1 MYQKVGK
8 FSLNLRKRLHKSV
21 SNSLPQYYM
30 KVIFKSKN
38 QLSSLFQF
46 KGSIPL
52 YVHSHLI
59 YKFPCSESNIIYYGE
74 TECHLK
80 LELVSI

>member
-52 YVHSHLI
+52 YVRSHLNTNFRVVRAI
-59 YKFPCSESNIIYYGE
+59 LF
-74 TECHLK
+74 TMAK
-80 LELVSI
+80 LNVILS